1 MEQREMNNEQERQ
14 ELMNK
19 NRRLVSEVD
28 ELTQVNKS
36 LVNTLLAIKF
46 TKPNDTDLVT
56 TINKIFDDI
65 KK

>member
-1 MEQREMNNEQERQ
+1 MEQREMNSEQERQ

-46 TKPNDTDLVT
+46 TKPTAV
-56 TINKIFDDI
+56 KI
-65 KK
+65 KKNR